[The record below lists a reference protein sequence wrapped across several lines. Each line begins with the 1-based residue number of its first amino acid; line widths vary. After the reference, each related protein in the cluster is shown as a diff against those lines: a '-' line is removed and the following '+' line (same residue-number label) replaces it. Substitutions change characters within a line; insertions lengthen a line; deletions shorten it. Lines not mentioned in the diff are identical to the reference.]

1 MTIIIGFTGK
11 KRSGK
16 DSVSKVIQEL
26 HPDHVSVYSFADPL
40 KKAVCNLFSI
50 QITEENKESPLP
62 FWDNVSPRYLLQRT
76 GDKVKELFPD
86 IFIRSM
92 YSNIQNEMNK
102 IQKQEKEH
110 IILITDIRF
119 NNEAEFVH
127 SLGGFIIEIN
137 ADKRLSNTTDDD
149 THCSEK
155 GIDQDHIDCVVYNNE
170 SFEYTKKEIIEMFKY

>member
-62 FWDNVSPRYLLQRT
+62 LWDNVSPRYLLQHT

-86 IFIRSM
+86 LFIRSM
-92 YSNIQNEMNK
+92 HSNIQNEINK
-102 IQKQEKEH
+102 KQGNEH

-137 ADKRLSNTTDDD
+137 SDKRLNSSTTTD

-155 GIDQDHIDCVVYNNE
+155 GIDQKHIDCVVYNNE